1 MDSSVKDRLLQAVGK
16 NSVDYLD
23 VRYEISDLTRI
34 HYQRDELEGMSSNR
48 STGGI
53 VRACHKGGWGQMTFD
68 SLSDLTRAVE
78 EACQCSRMVGHKRT
92 KLAKVDE
99 IVDAEIA
106 ATMKR
111 DPRGVPLAEKAKLLA
126 DYNAIIIGAD
136 HIESSDVSYMDQFRT
151 VYFAS
156 SRGAYFREDRPTC
169 AMSLVAT
176 ARDGSLVQRASEGK
190 RSKDDFDALKGQE
203 HLAARAAKRAGDL
216 LKAPVCPGGKFSV
229 VLDPEMA
236 GVFIHEAFGHLSE
249 ADHLEYNKKLRRLMH
264 VGRKVGPEILNV
276 VDDGA
281 WAGKAGTHAF
291 DDEGTPTRRNYLIKK
306 GKLVGHLHT
315 LGTAGKMKAKPT
327 GNARAGG
334 VKNAPIVRMT
344 NTYIEAGS
352 AKTKEMFGGID
363 KGIYA
368 CGMWGGNT
376 QMEMFTFS
384 AAHGYLIENGEVGPL
399 VRDVMLAGNVFQ
411 TLHAIDAIGD
421 DLTICERGGQCGKG
435 GQGVLVTLG
444 SPHIRIRDV
453 VVGGRQQRRR

>member
-1 MDSSVKDRLLQAVGK
+1 VKDRLLQAVSR

-23 VRYEISDLTRI
+23 VRYEVSDLTRI
-34 HYQRDELEGMSSNR
+34 HYRRDELESMSSNR
-48 STGGI
+48 SGGGI
-53 VRACHKGGWGQMTFD
+53 VRACYKGGWGLMTFD
-68 SLSDLTRAVE
+68 SLDDLTRAVT
-78 EACQCSRMVGHKRT
+78 EARECARMVGRKKTRLG
-92 KLAKVDE
+92 KADK
-99 IVDAEIA
+99 IVDAEIV

-111 DPRGVPLAEKAKLLA
+111 DPRGVSLAEKAKMIA
-126 DYNAIIIGAD
+126 AYNEILMGG
-136 HIESSDVSYMDQFRT
+136 EGVETSDVSYKDEFRT

-169 AMSLVAT
+169 ALSLSAT
-176 ARDGSLVQRASEGK
+176 ARDGSLVQKASEGK
-190 RSKDDFDALKGQE
+190 RSKNNFDELLGQE
-203 HLAARAAKRAGDL
+203 HLAAKAAKRATDL
-216 LKAPVCPGGKFSV
+216 LKAPVCPGGKFTV

-249 ADHLEYNKKLRRLMH
+249 ADHLEYNKKLRKLMH
-264 VGRKVGPEILNV
+264 LGRKVGPKILNV

-291 DDEGTPTRRNYLIKK
+291 DDEGTPTRRNYLIKN

-334 VKNAPIVRMT
+334 IKNAPIVRMT

-352 AKTKEMFGGID
+352 TSNEDMFAGID

-384 AAHGYLIENGEVGPL
+384 AAHGHIIENGKVGPL
-399 VRDVMLAGNVFQ
+399 IRDVMLAGNVFK
-411 TLHAIDAIGD
+411 TMHAIDAIGD

-444 SPHIRIRDV
+444 SPHVRIRDV
-453 VVGGRQQRRR
+453 VVGGRQQKRR